1 MSTEPSKDLMLQL
14 ESWNDTT
21 RMYPADRCLHEL
33 FEEQVARSPGA
44 TALVCEGAA
53 LTYAQLN
60 SRANQLARHL
70 IARGIGPDVP
80 VGICLERSIEMVLG
94 LLAILKAGG
103 AYVPLDPTYPHERLR
118 YLLEDSRPALV
129 LFHEAGRTALQGTM
143 AVPGLD
149 LTADSAL
156 WGGYSQAN
164 PHAASMGLGPA
175 NLAYIIY
182 TSGSTGQPKGVMNE
196 HRAVVNRLHWMQQ
209 EYVLKPT
216 DRVLQK
222 TPFAF
227 DVSVWEFFWPLL
239 NGACLVMARPE
250 GHKDP
255 YYLGELIERGR
266 ISVAHFVPSM
276 LRGFISSGAVARCAS
291 LRHVFCSGE
300 ELTADLQNQA
310 LDSLPRA
317 SLHNL
322 YGPTE
327 AAVDV
332 TYWRCRRQPTETRV
346 PIGRPIDN
354 TRVYI
359 LDNDGEPV
367 PPGEMGEIFIGG
379 TAVARGY
386 WRRPQLTAE
395 RFLNDPFSARH
406 EARMYRTGDLG
417 RWRSD
422 GNIEY
427 LGRTDNQVKIH
438 GFRIELGE
446 IEAALRAHPGVADAV
461 VTAREDEELQK
472 RLVAYCTP
480 AQEGSATAEDLR
492 SWLSIKL
499 PAHMVPA
506 AYVSLPSLPLTANGK
521 LDRLALPA

>member
-1 MSTEPSKDLMLQL
+1 
-14 ESWNDTT
+14 
-21 RMYPADRCLHEL
+21 
-33 FEEQVARSPGA
+33 
-44 TALVCEGAA
+44 
-53 LTYAQLN
+53 
-60 SRANQLARHL
+60 
-70 IARGIGPDVP
+70 IGPDVP

-129 LFHEAGRTALQGTM
+129 LFHEAGRKALQGTM

-255 YYLGELIERGR
+255 YYLGELIERAR

-332 TYWRCRRQPTETRV
+332 TYWACREQPAGTRV
-346 PIGRPIDN
+346 PIGWPISN
-354 TRVYI
+354 TRIYI
-359 LDNDGEPV
+359 LDRDGEPV
-367 PPGEMGEIFIGG
+367 QPGAEGEIFIGG
-379 TAVARGY
+379 LAVARGY
-386 WRRPQLTAE
+386 WRRPELTAE
-395 RFLNDPFSARH
+395 RFTSDPFVAR
-406 EARMYRTGDLG
+406 EGARMYRTGDLG
-417 RWRSD
+417 RWRAD
-422 GNIEY
+422 GAIEF
-427 LGRTDNQVKIH
+427 LGRCDTQVKIH
-438 GFRIELGE
+438 GFRIELAE
-446 IEAALRAHPGVADAV
+446 IEAALCRLPRVAEAV
-461 VTAREDEELQK
+461 VLAREDHPGEK
-472 RLVAYCTP
+472 RLVAYI
-480 AQEGSATAEDLR
+480 TAPERGKAGWLREQLLR
-492 SWLSIKL
+492 SL
-499 PAHMVPA
+499 PEYVVPA
-506 AYVSLPSLPLTANGK
+506 AFVHLDELPLTASGK
-521 LDRLALPA
+521 LDRRALPAPDPGAYATSEYEPPQEEREEALAAIWQELLAVERVGRR